1 MTYAP
6 TVRYLEAQALEAGCA
21 SFWFGPQA
29 NQDINYNAPF
39 PQALLFLMP
48 APLIGPNVSYQVLL
62 QFVGNDQHENA
73 ANLADATAATQSLA
87 IQDAMD
93 VLSQQFLARLRDDE
107 DALFDLPERI
117 DRAPVLRKGSS
128 IGTGFLLSFTLT
140 GRARC

>member
-1 MTYAP
+1 MTYGA
-6 TVRYLEAQALEAGCA
+6 TVRYLGTQAKAAGAA
-21 SFWFGPQA
+21 SFWFGPMA

-48 APLIGPNVSYQVLL
+48 APLVGANVQYQVTL
-62 QFVGNDQHENA
+62 QFVGKDEQENA
-73 ANLADATAATQSLA
+73 ANLANAATVGESLA

-93 VLSQQFLARLRDDE
+93 VLSQAFISELQE
-107 DALFDLPERI
+107 DGEFDISERI

-140 GRARC
+140 ARSQVC